1 MLNTTHTIR
10 RVITTDVARVDDL
23 LNSAVKRLIPEAL
36 ALGFG
41 IKVTRI
47 GPGDYTVETAR
58 DIACGYTVYEHPQ
71 DGA

>member
-23 LNSAVKRLIPEAL
+23 LNSAVQRLIPEAL
-36 ALGFG
+36 ALGLG

-47 GPGDYTVETAR
+47 GPGDYTVETSR
-58 DIACGYTVYEHPQ
+58 DIACGYTAYEHLQ